1 MQCEIWQEAISATLD
16 GEDPGVEPGL
26 IDAHVS
32 HCQQCATFAA
42 LAARIRAPRPHPVPG
57 MPDLPDRVVHAAR
70 VSDRRSAW
78 GIVRL
83 LLGACAIMI
92 VIASLPELLFVG
104 HEPGAHEARHLGAF
118 TVAYAVALMVVVV
131 RPARARAMLPVAMV
145 LGLALVI
152 TGVADIIGGNAPL
165 IGETA
170 HLPELCSVLLLWLL
184 ASSIGRD
191 RNTSSIGGHQPPILH
206 VVERLDDTA

>member
-1 MQCEIWQEAISATLD
+1 MASAA
-16 GEDPGVEPGL
+16 GQAQPSEPPA
-26 IDAHVS
+26 DRQATDSPVS
-32 HCQQCATFAA
+32 PPVSPPAGGSDRPLRDRQ
-42 LAARIRAPRPHPVPG
+42 LLARIFGYVRPHMRVFAVGVLG
-57 MPDLPDRVVHAAR
+57 MILTAATEPALPALFKV
-70 VSDRRSAW
+70 
-78 GIVRL
+78 L
-83 LLGACAIMI
+83 LDDGFGKQGSNWLVWA
-92 VIASLPELLFVG
+92 
-104 HEPGAHEARHLGAF
+104 
-118 TVAYAVALMVVVV
+118 
-131 RPARARAMLPVAMV
+131 LPVAMV